1 MSGIG
6 WFKHGMTGIELE
18 GDCLNVISAIR
29 NSKEMNYLPYG
40 DLVEE
45 FVCISSLFSM
55 FNCSFIQSDNVL
67 AYSLAQFP
75 LLSSC
80 FVECYELQSDLVD
93 LM

>member
-29 NSKEMNYLPYG
+29 NSKEMPYG

-45 FVCISSLFSM
+45 FVCISSLF
-55 FNCSFIQSDNVL
+55 FYV
-67 AYSLAQFP
+67 
-75 LLSSC
+75 
-80 FVECYELQSDLVD
+80 
-93 LM
+93 